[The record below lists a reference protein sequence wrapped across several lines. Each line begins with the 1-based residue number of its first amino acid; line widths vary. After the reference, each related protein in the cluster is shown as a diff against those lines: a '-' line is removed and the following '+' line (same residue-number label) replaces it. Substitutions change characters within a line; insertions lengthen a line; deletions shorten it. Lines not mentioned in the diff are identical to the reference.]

1 MIIELETKVK
11 KGGKQNKKSKRR
23 TMKKKKK
30 TIQRKRIQKNKHT
43 LHYFSADWCGYCKE
57 FNKTW
62 DQLKDVK
69 KMVDLKKTVIN
80 DNNEHLLSHY
90 NIVSF
95 PTLLLI
101 KENGER
107 IYYSSDSRT
116 KEEIHKFIQD
126 NL

>member
-1 MIIELETKVK
+1 MIAIKPNILVKKDNNMIIK
-11 KGGKQNKKSKRR
+11 
-23 TMKKKKK
+23 
-30 TIQRKRIQKNKHT
+30 
-43 LHYFSADWCGYCKE
+43 
-57 FNKTW
+57 
-62 DQLKDVK
+62 
-69 KMVDLKKTVIN
+69 VDLKKTVIN

-116 KEEIHKFIQD
+116 KEEIQKFIQD